1 MYAGDAAASAREMP
15 APMPA
20 AGLDREEAAVQ
31 PVAEGQEAGAFFEYR
46 VTTPVSVKRGESALV
61 PIISA
66 DIAYTREL
74 LYNGA
79 KLPSHPV
86 VALRFANTTGLTLE
100 RGPVTIV
107 EDGEYRGEAVIPFTK
122 SGSEVYL
129 AYAVE
134 LGVRVVERSARHT
147 EMAGLV
153 IREGYLLINEYQV
166 QTTTYMLE
174 NDTDQDHVITIE
186 APVTSQYE
194 LFDTAGG
201 GALPPP
207 RAAAHLA
214 ARADLGPRLPPPG
227 ALSARPLAGSGDV
240 RCTEHAARQPGLH
253 RAGEAGAGQA
263 QSRARRGIRARG
275 TAPREPARPQANRAG
290 GPPAGAGLAAAYR
303 QRGPARRDRHTG

>member
-1 MYAGDAAASAREMP
+1 
-15 APMPA
+15 MPA

-31 PVAEGQEAGAFFEYR
+31 PVADRGKFLR
-46 VTTPVSVKRGESALV
+46 VPGDDARQSSAAV
-61 PIISA
+61 HCA
-66 DIAYTREL
+66 HHQRDIATRANFVQRRE
-74 LYNGA
+74 A
-79 KLPSHPV
+79 AQPSGCRA
-86 VALRFANTTGLTLE
+86 ALANTTGLTLE

-194 LFDTAGG
+194 LFDT
-201 GALPPP
+201 PPP
-207 RAAAHLA
+207 DAETATERRWRVEVGARGEAIFTRRERRLTSRHEQIRPLRAGLRDRWLDQATF
-214 ARADLGPRLPPPG
+214 D
-227 ALSARPLAGSGDV
+227 ALSTLLDNLAFIEQAKQEQDKLKAERGDTSV
-240 RCTEHAARQPGLH
+240 RH
-253 RAGEAGAGQA
+253 
-263 QSRARRGIRARG
+263 S
-275 TAPREPARPQANRAG
+275 PREPARPQANRAG

-303 QRGPARRDRHTG
+303 QRDRLDAIDTR